1 MDTLHFKG
9 YEGSVEVDHERNM
22 CRGKLLLITDLV
34 TYEAMTLSE
43 LRKEFE
49 MAVDDYIETCR
60 ALGRPPQTAQV
71 SKGKIDATP
80 TRITEQE

>member
-1 MDTLHFKG
+1 
-9 YEGSVEVDHERNM
+9 
-22 CRGKLLLITDLV
+22 
-34 TYEAMTLSE
+34 MTLSE

>member
-1 MDTLHFKG
+1 MDTMHLKG
-9 YEGSVEVDHERNM
+9 YEGSVEVDHERHM